1 MGTRSRPKPVRLA
14 QKLLEIRTKLGLSQN
29 GMIRHLGLAD
39 ELVQADISAF
49 EQTGEDTRSREPPLH
64 VLLRYARAAAGGY
77 TGAAKYLEI
86 LIDDS
91 IDLPKRL
98 PDNSPPE
105 RAMPARRINTQGKK
119 S

>member
-29 GMIRHLGLAD
+29 GMIRHLGLVD

-64 VLLRYARAAAGGY
+64 VLLRYARAAAGGR

-91 IDLPKRL
+91 IDLPKHL
-98 PDNSPPE
+98 PDHSPPE
-105 RAMPARRINTQGKK
+105 WTMPTHRINIKGKK
-119 S
+119 